1 MNTFGT
7 IKTKIEKASIGLYGK
22 PEFKV
27 YMSQLKTMVL
37 ENKDLSELYYI
48 YDDLSKKKGL
58 SNDIATDYI
67 NESIEYSQIL
77 IENNKGSLKNVDEWI
92 SSIVKKSVNNYKDI
106 DVTIYNKSIKN
117 LETVLES
124 KKRIINTMIS
134 EDKLKIKESINL
146 PLKTM
151 LRVAND
157 RLNKELSNISDAER
171 KELIEL
177 SSLSDKSI
185 KLEIDTLK
193 ERVISN
199 LKTSLNESKEN
210 DLKDTIENT
219 IKKISESKY
228 DKYNLYQLRK
238 LNQGL

>member
-22 PEFKV
+22 PEFKT

-77 IENNKGSLKNVDEWI
+77 IENNERSLKNVDEWI

-124 KKRIINTMIS
+124 KKRIINTIIS

-157 RLNKELSNISDAER
+157 RLNKELSNINETER

-193 ERVISN
+193 ENVISN

>member
-22 PEFKV
+22 PEFKI

-77 IENNKGSLKNVDEWI
+77 IENNERSLKNVDEWI

-124 KKRIINTMIS
+124 KKRIINTIIS
-134 EDKLKIKESINL
+134 EDKVKIKESINL

-157 RLNKELSNISDAER
+157 RLNKELSNISESEK
-171 KELIEL
+171 KELIE
-177 SSLSDKSI
+177 KYQI
-185 KLEIDTLK
+185 KET
-193 ERVISN
+193 N
-199 LKTSLNESKEN
+199 LPNILRDDAMAIYLGLTPGEVVRILRPSPTSGTYVSYR
-210 DLKDTIENT
+210 ICV
-219 IKKISESKY
+219 
-228 DKYNLYQLRK
+228 
-238 LNQGL
+238 

>member
-22 PEFKV
+22 PEFKT

-58 SNDIATDYI
+58 SNNIATDYI

-77 IENNKGSLKNVDEWI
+77 IENNKRSLKNVDEWI

-124 KKRIINTMIS
+124 KKRIINTIIS

-157 RLNKELSNISDAER
+157 RLNKELSNISESER

>member
-22 PEFKV
+22 PEFKT

-48 YDDLSKKKGL
+48 YDNLSKKKGL

-77 IENNKGSLKNVDEWI
+77 IENNERSLKNVDEWI

-124 KKRIINTMIS
+124 KKRIINTIIS
-134 EDKLKIKESINL
+134 EDKVKIKESINL

-157 RLNKELSNISDAER
+157 RLNKELSNISESEK

-193 ERVISN
+193 ENVISN
-199 LKTSLNESKEN
+199 LKTSLNESKEK